1 MKVVVLPTEAFII
14 HADPRRV
21 GPLLISTSQPPLAA
35 AAAAKYQN
43 IVSVPGYFTPP
54 TAE

>member
-21 GPLLISTSQPPLAA
+21 GPLLIRIYQPLAT